1 MAREDST
8 QGRPKK
14 QKSAG
19 LGPATLD
26 LSATEVAESP
36 ATSTAS
42 PAQAAGGEASAFS
55 PESAAEVQ
63 PATGEAPKTE
73 ETGAAAAAD
82 AGEAAG
88 PSIWAR
94 PSADGVQAS
103 GDTPRTE
110 APPEPEAASPTPRPE
125 SEFAPPPPPPQRSG
139 LSTLA
144 AALAGGIAGGVLV
157 LLAGALGVVPLGKSG
172 GDDGLASR
180 LAIAEQD
187 AAAAKKTTGEALSRL
202 AALETG
208 AKTTQEAANNALALA
223 GEAQKAGAAAGTS
236 ASVAPPAGPDVSGL
250 TERLAKAEGEIATL
264 GDGLRQ
270 VGTAANGLS
279 QELAQVKQAASATPD
294 KAAAYA
300 VALGQLSEAI
310 RSGKPFATELQ
321 TATGLG
327 GNAEA
332 LAPLTGLAST
342 GVPSIEALATS
353 YDALK
358 PQIEAALTP
367 KPEPLSSDAG
377 VMDRITASLGNIV
390 TVTRDGEGGD
400 GDPVASA
407 EKVSKALH
415 AGDLTAAIAA
425 FKAMPE
431 AGQQAGA
438 AWLTQAAGAAEA
450 LALIKAQTGAA
461 LQKFSHP

>member
-1 MAREDST
+1 M
-8 QGRPKK
+8 
-14 QKSAG
+14 
-19 LGPATLD
+19 D
-26 LSATEVAESP
+26 LSATEVTESP
-36 ATSTAS
+36 AAST
-42 PAQAAGGEASAFS
+42 PPPPQAAGEEAPAVT
-55 PESAAEVQ
+55 PDSAAEAQSV
-63 PATGEAPKTE
+63 AAETPKAG
-73 ETGAAAAAD
+73 ETGFASAAE
-82 AGEAAG
+82 AGETTG

-94 PSADGVQAS
+94 ASADGEQAGS
-103 GDTPRTE
+103 DAPRTE
-110 APPEPEAASPTPRPE
+110 AAAGPEAA
-125 SEFAPPPPPPQRSG
+125 APPPRHDPEISPPPVPSPPRSG
-139 LSTLA
+139 LPVLA
-144 AALAGGIAGGVLV
+144 AALIGGIAGGVLV
-157 LLAGALGVVPLGKSG
+157 VLAGALGLVPLGKSG

-187 AAAAKKTTGEALSRL
+187 AAAARKSTDEALSRL
-202 AALETG
+202 AALEAG
-208 AKTTQEAANNALALA
+208 VKTTQEAANNALSLA
-223 GEAQKAGAAAGTS
+223 GEAQKAASAAGSS
-236 ASVAPPAGPDVSGL
+236 APASPSPGPDISGL

-264 GDGLRQ
+264 GESLRQ

-279 QELAQVKQAASATPD
+279 QEVAQVKQTVSATPD

-300 VALGQLSEAI
+300 VALGQLSDAI

-332 LAPLTGLAST
+332 LAPLASRASA
-342 GVPSIEALATS
+342 GVPSVEALASS

-358 PQIEAALTP
+358 PKIEAALAP
-367 KPEPLSSDAG
+367 KPEPLSPDAG

-390 TVTRDGEGGD
+390 TVTREGEGGD

-415 AGDLTAAIAA
+415 QGDLPAAIAA

-438 AWLTQAAGAAEA
+438 AWLREASATAEA

-461 LQKFSHP
+461 LQKFSQP

>member
-1 MAREDST
+1 M
-8 QGRPKK
+8 
-14 QKSAG
+14 
-19 LGPATLD
+19 
-26 LSATEVAESP
+26 SATEVAESP
-36 ATSTAS
+36 ATSTA
-42 PAQAAGGEASAFS
+42 PPTQAAGEEATAHN
-55 PESAAEVQ
+55 PESGAETQ
-63 PATGEAPKTE
+63 PAPAETPQTE

-88 PSIWAR
+88 PSIWER
-94 PSADGVQAS
+94 PSADGEQAS

-110 APPEPEAASPTPRPE
+110 AAAEPEAATPPPRAE
-125 SEFAPPPPPPQRSG
+125 SEFAPPPQRSG

-157 LLAGALGVVPLGKSG
+157 LLAGALGVVPLGKGG
-172 GDDGLASR
+172 GDDGLSSR
-180 LAIAEQD
+180 LAIAEQE
-187 AAAAKKTTGEALSRL
+187 AAAARKTTDEAISRL
-202 AALETG
+202 TALETG
-208 AKTTQEAANNALALA
+208 AKATQEAANNALALA
-223 GEAQKAGAAAGTS
+223 GEAQKSASAAGSTS
-236 ASVAPPAGPDVSGL
+236 AVPSAGPDISGL

-270 VGTAANGLS
+270 VGTASNGLTE
-279 QELAQVKQAASATPD
+279 ELAQVKQAASATPD

-332 LAPLTGLAST
+332 LAPLANLAST

-390 TVTRDGEGGD
+390 TVTREGEGGD
-400 GDPVASA
+400 GDPVAAA

-415 AGDLTAAIAA
+415 KGDLSAAITA

-438 AWLTQAAGAAEA
+438 AWLTQATGAAEA